1 MIILQKIVKMKLL
14 KIILLFM
21 ALCLVVPVGAKKYK
35 FDIDSQRNV
44 VVKRSGSPG
53 QKIVEVV
60 AIAGSVDKAISQALV
75 DAAAALTF
83 EGASGSGEMGACP
96 PVLAEG
102 KSAYEANKG
111 FFDDFFKH
119 GGFLRFVRRVSNAY
133 PTGEDNVKVK
143 GDNQIRI
150 TLIVDWQ
157 GLASYYNSNGLK
169 TSIGNLQNF

>member
-1 MIILQKIVKMKLL
+1 MKLL

-75 DAAAALTF
+75 DAVAALTF
-83 EGASGSGEMGACP
+83 EGPRVVARWVPARLFWQKASLHTRRTRAFLMISSSMAVSC
-96 PVLAEG
+96 VLCA
-102 KSAYEANKG
+102 
-111 FFDDFFKH
+111 
-119 GGFLRFVRRVSNAY
+119 V
-133 PTGEDNVKVK
+133 
-143 GDNQIRI
+143 
-150 TLIVDWQ
+150 
-157 GLASYYNSNGLK
+157 
-169 TSIGNLQNF
+169 